1 MKILLVSL
9 ILFLNGALHSL
20 ACNTTEYMIIEN
32 KNDSYPGLALRTR
45 FRCDGIRCLYH
56 SDCQSEIC
64 LKVDNENRADVEG
77 ICSAKRL
84 INDGRCSMTVSD
96 IRKTPN
102 LFENKI
108 TMNRCEYV
116 SCHFDEECQTGL
128 VCHDRR
134 YCLNS
139 TLSNSLISKS
149 ASVCNYSTQYYSR
162 DADTKF
168 VEVTRSINRC
178 RGALCE
184 STSDCSGSL

>member
-1 MKILLVSL
+1 MFLSL
-9 ILFLNGALHSL
+9 ILFASVVVHTW

-32 KNDSYPGLALRTR
+32 KNDTHPGLALRTR
-45 FRCDGIRCLYH
+45 FRCEGTRCLYH

-84 INDGRCSMTVSD
+84 INDGRCSMTVAD

-108 TMNRCEYV
+108 TMNRCEYIA
-116 SCHFDEECQTGL
+116 CHFDEECQNGL

-134 YCLNS
+134 YCLNR
-139 TLSNSLISKS
+139 TLSNSLISKTD
-149 ASVCNYSTQYYSR
+149 SVCNHSTQYYSR
-162 DADTKF
+162 DADSKF
-168 VEVTRSINRC
+168 VETTKSINRC
-178 RGALCE
+178 RGAIC
-184 STSDCSGSL
+184 D